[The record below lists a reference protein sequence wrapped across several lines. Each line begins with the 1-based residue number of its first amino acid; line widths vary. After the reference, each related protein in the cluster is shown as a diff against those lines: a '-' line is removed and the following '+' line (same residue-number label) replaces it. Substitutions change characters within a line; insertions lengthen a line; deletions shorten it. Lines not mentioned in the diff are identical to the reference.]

1 MISYI
6 SVAALLGIIATI
18 WSIVISK
25 DKSAVKSIIKWIA
38 YTVIINGIILMG
50 LRLIGL
56 QDFWI
61 AWNGIRF
68 KVKYICLGVIFAL
81 FLPYA
86 ILNIRSLTK
95 ENITMIWKKFLPVN
109 LFLTVTYAVFIPSSL
124 VVGNMG
130 EFRTGYIMLIPL
142 LVIAAIM
149 LLGGIYVLELLL
161 VNKTTGNNICNDIW
175 DYF

>member
-1 MISYI
+1 
-6 SVAALLGIIATI
+6 
-18 WSIVISK
+18 
-25 DKSAVKSIIKWIA
+25 
-38 YTVIINGIILMG
+38 
-50 LRLIGL
+50 
-56 QDFWI
+56 
-61 AWNGIRF
+61 
-68 KVKYICLGVIFAL
+68 
-81 FLPYA
+81 
-86 ILNIRSLTK
+86 
-95 ENITMIWKKFLPVN
+95 MIWKKFLPVN
-109 LFLTVTYAVFIPSSL
+109 LFLTVIYAIFIPSSL

>member
-1 MISYI
+1 M
-6 SVAALLGIIATI
+6 LGIIAAI

-56 QDFWI
+56 QDFGI

-68 KVKYICLGVIFAL
+68 KVK
-81 FLPYA
+81 
-86 ILNIRSLTK
+86 
-95 ENITMIWKKFLPVN
+95 FLPVN
-109 LFLTVTYAVFIPSSL
+109 LFLTVIYAVFIPSSL

-142 LVIAAIM
+142 LIIAAIA
-149 LLGGIYVLELLL
+149 LLGGIYLLELLL
-161 VNKTTGNNICNDIW
+161 VNKTTGNNIYAMIFGITFGMYIQSNFLNPEC
-175 DYF
+175 FLQPL

>member
-6 SVAALLGIIATI
+6 FVAALLGIIATI
-18 WSIVISK
+18 WSIVIINK
-25 DKSAVKSIIKWIA
+25 DKSAVKIIIKWIA

-56 QDFWI
+56 QDFGI

-95 ENITMIWKKFLPVN
+95 
-109 LFLTVTYAVFIPSSL
+109 
-124 VVGNMG
+124 
-130 EFRTGYIMLIPL
+130 
-142 LVIAAIM
+142 
-149 LLGGIYVLELLL
+149 
-161 VNKTTGNNICNDIW
+161 
-175 DYF
+175 